1 MERLF
6 PARFTHVFLAALT
19 TITFSCKSGN
29 RSALMLNLIRAE
41 EMFIVGNTH
50 QARLAIHYTSTLKNK

>member
-29 RSALMLNLIRAE
+29 RSALMLKLVRAE
-41 EMFIVGNTH
+41 EMFIAGNTH
-50 QARLAIHYTSTLKNK
+50 